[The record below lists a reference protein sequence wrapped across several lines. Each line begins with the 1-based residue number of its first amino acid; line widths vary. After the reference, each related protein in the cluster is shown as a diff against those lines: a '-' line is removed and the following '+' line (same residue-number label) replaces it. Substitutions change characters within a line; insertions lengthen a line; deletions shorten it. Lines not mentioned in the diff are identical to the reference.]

1 MRLTALTA
9 AAVTGALS
17 LGVLFP
23 SLAGAAPNTNKESQP
38 VVTVQ
43 QGDSLSKIAQK
54 HDTTYVRL
62 FNANTDI
69 AHPDVIIPGDKVRI
83 PAKNEKLVERA
94 LPGAVVAAPAAQS
107 TTQAYTAPAPQRQ
120 NYTPAQ
126 TPAPAPAP
134 QANTRANAQPAS
146 SNAGVWDQL
155 AQCESGG
162 NWSIN
167 TGNGYYGGVQFSQ
180 QSWNAVGGTGLPSN
194 ASKAEQIARAEK
206 LKAIQGWG
214 AWPACSAKLGL
225 R

>member
-1 MRLTALTA
+1 MRIVALTA
-9 AAVTGALS
+9 AVVTGAMT
-17 LGVLFP
+17 LGVISP
-23 SLAGAAPNTNKESQP
+23 SLANAAPKSQTEASQT
-38 VVTVQ
+38 VTTVQ
-43 QGDSLSKIAQK
+43 KGDTLSKIAKK

-62 FNANTDI
+62 FNANESIT
-69 AHPDVIIPGDKVRI
+69 HPDVIHPGEKVRI
-83 PAKNEKLVERA
+83 PSANETLPNRA
-94 LPGAVVAAPAAQS
+94 LPTAPVAAAPVAQAQPAQAPAQSQQYVAQTPAA
-107 TTQAYTAPAPQRQ
+107 TPAPQRST
-120 NYTPAQ
+120 TP
-126 TPAPAPAP
+126 TP
-134 QANTRANAQPAS
+134 QPAAS
-146 SNAGVWDQL
+146 ASAGVWDQL

-180 QSWNAVGGTGLPSN
+180 QSWNAVGGTGLPSD